1 MFFFVKTKTICE
13 NILLK
18 LIQCEL
24 LVPKSFRLKLS
35 QLIAIYM
42 PFIQVNS
49 KKKKKISII

>member
-49 KKKKKISII
+49 KKKKKFQ